1 MKQRTHRTE
10 EAVVSQ
16 HLRRE
21 QMHAQSTAPTIRRAT
36 GKKTWFEPTRPEL
49 AVPSFETALARNR
62 AFAAAGGY
70 EEATMFPALRL
81 LVVTCLD
88 PRVDPAHFLGLD
100 LGDAMVIRNGGG
112 RVTPEVINNIAFV
125 AQLAAKT
132 VPDGPLFEVAV
143 IHHTQCGAAA
153 LADDHFRHRY
163 AEQIGADETTLRD
176 RAVLDPA
183 ATVASDVD
191 GLCSAEVVS
200 PRIALSGHV
209 YDVASGLVETVV
221 PARCP
226 VRDERRA

>member
-1 MKQRTHRTE
+1 MR
-10 EAVVSQ
+10 V
-16 HLRRE
+16 
-21 QMHAQSTAPTIRRAT
+21 QSVAPTIRRAT
-36 GKKTWFEPTRPEL
+36 GRETGFEPARPEL
-49 AVPSFETALARNR
+49 AVASFETALARNR

-70 EEATMFPALRL
+70 EGATMFPALQL

-88 PRVDPAHFLGLD
+88 PRVDPAHVLGLD

-125 AQLAAKT
+125 AQLAAKA

-143 IHHTQCGAAA
+143 VHHTQCGAGA

-163 AEQIGADETTLRD
+163 AELIGADETTLRD
-176 RAVLDPA
+176 RAILDPA
-183 ATVASDVD
+183 ATVANDVD
-191 GLCSAEVVS
+191 RLCSAEVLS

-221 PARCP
+221 PGRCP
-226 VRDERRA
+226 VRHERRA

>member
-1 MKQRTHRTE
+1 MR
-10 EAVVSQ
+10 
-16 HLRRE
+16 
-21 QMHAQSTAPTIRRAT
+21 AQSVAPTIRRAT
-36 GKKTWFEPTRPEL
+36 GEEARFEPTRPEL
-49 AVPSFETALARNR
+49 GIASLETALARNR
-62 AFAAAGGY
+62 VFAAAGGY
-70 EEATMFPALRL
+70 EGATMFPALQL

-88 PRVDPAHFLGLD
+88 PRVDPAHVLGLD

-125 AQLAAKT
+125 AQLAART

-143 IHHTQCGAAA
+143 IHHTHCGAGA

-163 AEQIGADETTLRD
+163 AEQIGADEATLRD

-183 ATVASDVD
+183 ATVANDVD
-191 GLCSAEVVS
+191 RLCSAEVLS
-200 PRIALSGHV
+200 PRIALSGHI

-226 VRDERRA
+226 VRYERRA

>member
-1 MKQRTHRTE
+1 
-10 EAVVSQ
+10 
-16 HLRRE
+16 
-21 QMHAQSTAPTIRRAT
+21 MHAQSTAPTTRRAT
-36 GKKTWFEPTRPEL
+36 GKETWFEPTRPEL
-49 AVPSFETALARNR
+49 AFPSFETARARNR
-62 AFAAAGGY
+62 AFAAAGSY
-70 EEATMFPALRL
+70 ERATMFPALRL

-112 RVTPEVINNIAFV
+112 RVTPDVINNIAFV

-143 IHHTQCGAAA
+143 MHHTQCGAAA

-163 AEQIGADETTLRD
+163 AEQIGADEANLRD
-176 RAVLDPA
+176 RAVLDPR

-191 GLCSAEVVS
+191 RLCSAEVLS
-200 PRIALSGHV
+200 PRIGLSGHV
-209 YDVASGLVETVV
+209 YDVDNGLVETVV

-226 VRDERRA
+226 VRYERRA